1 MRFDPR
7 QSSPVGIVIFIVTI
21 GGLIGAMFMGQIVAH
36 NEFSKIGIVAGGAL
50 ALTICLAMGNKVWLL
65 IPLGWALTGKIQ
77 VLPLPFSVR
86 DLCVYAAF
94 LTFVGL
100 AVFKKLPKSS
110 KLGWIDGFMFVNLAY
125 LVTVFLRNPVGTR
138 ALGSEMVGG
147 KPYLDVITALL
158 AFWVLQHVTISAK
171 ETKWIPWLMA
181 AGSTTVTFLGVLTQ
195 RFTFLVP
202 IIAPLYSGINVG
214 AYMAEQR
221 GDAYDE
227 TRQSALFGFASLA
240 GVLMAFTRP
249 LYLFLFLRPFWSLL
263 MYGTIVAIFLSGF
276 RTGIVYIAVITLLS
290 SYFYAGLKDVLRL
303 SIIML
308 LGVMMLIFLQSSGFP
323 IHPAAQ
329 RALSFIPGPWDPDVV
344 AGAQESSEWRFE
356 MWQIALESKEYIK
369 NKILGD
375 GFGFSAYE
383 LNLQL
388 QAAWGGQGYLDRGK
402 TETQLVTGAFHS
414 GPISAIRY
422 VGVVGLVIF
431 TLFLVVCA
439 RYAWKLIRQATG
451 TPFFPLAVFVGV
463 PLIYKPFCYLF
474 VFGAFEGDLPE
485 SIVALAFLNMIARAM
500 IAYQARFENHNPKPY
515 SLHETPNV
523 TTSYSASVARNA

>member
-1 MRFDPR
+1 MSLDPR

-36 NEFSKIGIVAGGAL
+36 NEFSKIGIVAAGAL
-50 ALTICLAMGNKVWLL
+50 ALTICLGMGKNVWLL
-65 IPLGWALTGKIQ
+65 IPLGWMLTGKIQ
-77 VLPLPFSVR
+77 ILPLPFSVR

-110 KLGWIDGFMFVNLAY
+110 RLGVVDGFMILNLAY

-138 ALGSEMVGG
+138 ALGTEMVGG
-147 KPYLDVITALL
+147 KPYLDVVTAIF
-158 AFWVLQHVTISAK
+158 AYWVLQHVTITVKQSR
-171 ETKWIPWLMA
+171 WIPWLMA
-181 AGSTTVTFLGVLTQ
+181 AGSTVVTFLGVLTQ
-195 RFTFLVP
+195 HIPFLVP
-202 IIAPLYSGINVG
+202 IIAPLYSGISVG
-214 AYMAEQR
+214 TYMAEQR
-221 GDAYDE
+221 GQQAED
-227 TRQSALFGFASLA
+227 TRQIALAGFAVLA
-240 GVLMAFTRP
+240 NVLSCFFRP
-249 LYLFLFLRPFWSLL
+249 IQLFLFLRPFWSLL
-263 MYGTIVAIFLSGF
+263 MYGSVVAVFLSGF
-276 RTGIVYIAVITLLS
+276 RSGIISMGVLILLN
-290 SYFYAGLKDVLRL
+290 SYFQAGLKDVLRMGL
-303 SIIML
+303 IMFLGII
-308 LGVMMLIFLQSSGFP
+308 MLIFLQSSGFP

-329 RALSFIPGPWDPDVV
+329 RALSFIPGPWDPDIV

-422 VGVVGLVIF
+422 VGIVGLILF
-431 TLFLVVCA
+431 TIYLIACA
-439 RYAWKLIRQATG
+439 RYAWKLIREATG
-451 TPFFPLAVFVGV
+451 SPFFPLALFVGV
-463 PLIYKPFCYLF
+463 PLIYKPFAYIF
-474 VFGAFEGDLPE
+474 IFGAFEGDLPE
-485 SIVALAFLNMIARAM
+485 SIVYLGFLNLIARGLN
-500 IAYQARFENHNPKPY
+500 AYRKNSENRKADSGFGIDNSAISNSLPQALK
-515 SLHETPNV
+515 
-523 TTSYSASVARNA
+523 ARA